1 MGGDVRL
8 GNYTVFHLHSDL
20 SSGVTNIDSV
30 TKYIEYIR
38 KAKSLGMKALAF
50 SEHGSVFEWYHKKK
64 DIEAAGMKYIH
75 ACECYVT
82 ENLDPENKVRDNYH
96 CVLIARN
103 KAGFRELNKMVS
115 KSFNRK
121 DGHFYYT
128 PRISFEELIN
138 TSDNIIVSTACL
150 AGILHKGNDDI
161 QQRFLTFLTK
171 NKHRCFLEIQHHK
184 DTAGEQQAY
193 NKKLYALSE
202 EYDIP
207 LIAGTDTHALNSEQA
222 DARQILQKGKNVHF
236 DNEDDFDLKF
246 KSYDELCKA
255 YEFQGVLPQEVY
267 LKAIENT
274 NVMADMVEPF
284 TIDCSTKYPK
294 LYDDAYGA
302 FKKDI
307 NESWKTHP
315 YIRQRYSK
323 EEVLKQVLE
332 EVDVYD
338 KVGAIDFML
347 LQNYLRNWEHRHGIF
362 CGPGRGSVSGSLVA
376 YILGITEMD
385 SKKFG
390 LNFFRFMNPDRVTNA
405 DIDTDYSS
413 EDRDTVKEFI
423 LRDHMDIPTIKSAEI
438 ITFNTIKMKGAIKD
452 IGRALGMSIAETQRI
467 SDATDGEEISDE
479 YREKYPELFKYVD
492 IVTGVIVS
500 IGSHPSGVL
509 VSDRNIDEEI
519 GLCSLSTSDYP
530 VSMLN
535 MKELDDQMYVKL
547 DILGL
552 DNVGVINDTCKLA
565 GIERITPDNI
575 PLDDEEV
582 WKDIRKD
589 TTCIFQWESAS
600 AQSYLKRF
608 MSDEVIE
615 KAKARSKNFSWI
627 KWFSFGNGLLRP
639 GSASYR
645 DSVANGD
652 FYENGLKELD
662 DFLAPTMGRLCMQED
677 IMNFLVRFCGYS
689 QAESDNVRRCVDE
702 NTLVT
707 MGNGNYKKIK
717 DIKCGDTVLSVNEH
731 NIIESKKVANV
742 FDNGEQEVYKIA
754 TKHGNEVVATS
765 SHKFLTQKG
774 WVRVEDM
781 TNNHCI
787 FSKDAKWES
796 IKSIESCG
804 VSHVYDI
811 EVEDNHNY
819 IANNLI
825 AHNCIAKKK
834 GTEDILPEIETRFI
848 SYTSEK
854 YGVPKEK
861 CAEIIKPFLQVIL
874 DASDYSFS
882 WNHSDAYSCIGY
894 MCGYLRHYYPYE
906 FITAALNIFETKE
919 KKTIAI
925 VKYAMEHNIAIKGI
939 KFRYSQA
946 KYMFDKKSQSIYK
959 GMASIKYLNKK
970 ISNELYALR
979 ENKYADFIELLKDIN
994 DKTSVNSKQLDILIK
1009 LDFFSEF
1016 GSIKDLLVQVNIYN
1030 MFAGRSELSRKETET
1045 LGLTEEIV
1053 QDLGGRFTAKKVK
1066 DINMDALIH
1075 MLCQKTRR
1083 EKDSVIEKIQYE
1095 EDLLGYIN
1103 IKMPEIDLSYAYVME
1118 VNKKFL
1124 NKKIK
1129 IYRLK
1134 TGETEEVKVK
1144 GKRYDSNPIEEKMI
1158 IRTIEAS
1165 QEKKWKPDGNGG
1177 FYRIDEMETILQR
1190 WKIVK

>member
-1 MGGDVRL
+1 M

-30 TKYIEYIR
+30 TKYTEYIK

-121 DGHFYYT
+121 DGHFYYN
-128 PRISFEELIN
+128 PRISLEELIN

-150 AGILHKGNDDI
+150 AGILHKGNDNI
-161 QQRFLTFLTK
+161 QQKFLTFLIK

-184 DTAGEQQAY
+184 DMAGSQQAY
-193 NKKLYALSE
+193 NQKLYTLSE
-202 EYDIP
+202 KYGIP

-222 DARQILQKGKNVHF
+222 DARQMLQKGKSVHF
-236 DNEDDFDLKF
+236 ENEDDFDLRF

-255 YEFQGVLPQEVY
+255 YEFQGALPEEVY
-267 LKAIENT
+267 LRAIENT

-284 TIDCSTKYPK
+284 TIGCNTKYPK
-294 LYDDAYGA
+294 LYDDAYEA

-315 YIRQRYSK
+315 YIRQRYPK
-323 EEVLKQVLE
+323 KEVLKQVLE

-347 LQNYLRNWEHRHGIF
+347 LQNYLRNWEHQHGIF
-362 CGPGRGSVSGSLVA
+362 CGPGRGSASGSLVA

-413 EDRDTVKEFI
+413 EDRDKVKKFI

-452 IGRALGMSIAETQRI
+452 IGRALGMSTAETQRI

-582 WKDIRKD
+582 WRDIRED

-615 KAKARSKNFSWI
+615 KAKARSENFSWI

-645 DSVANGD
+645 DSVANGE

-677 IMNFLVRFCGYS
+677 IMSFLVRFCGYS
-689 QAESDNVRRCVDE
+689 QAESDNVRR
-702 NTLVT
+702 
-707 MGNGNYKKIK
+707 K
-717 DIKCGDTVLSVNEH
+717 
-731 NIIESKKVANV
+731 
-742 FDNGEQEVYKIA
+742 
-754 TKHGNEVVATS
+754 
-765 SHKFLTQKG
+765 
-774 WVRVEDM
+774 
-781 TNNHCI
+781 
-787 FSKDAKWES
+787 
-796 IKSIESCG
+796 
-804 VSHVYDI
+804 
-811 EVEDNHNY
+811 
-819 IANNLI
+819 
-825 AHNCIAKKK
+825 IAKKR
-834 GTEDILPEIETRFI
+834 GTEDILPEIEARFI

-979 ENKYADFIELLKDIN
+979 ENKYVDFIELLKDIN

-1016 GSIKDLLVQVNIYN
+1016 GSIKDLLIQVNIYN
-1030 MFAGRSELSRKETET
+1030 MFAGRSELSRKEVEA
-1045 LGLTEEIV
+1045 LGLTEEMI

-1066 DINMDALIH
+1066 DINIDALIH
-1075 MLCQKTRR
+1075 MLCQNTKR

-1118 VNKKFL
+1118 VNKKFS

-1144 GKRYDSNPIEEKMI
+1144 SKRYDSNPIEEKMI